1 MDCNSSIEAAAAVS
15 QSPEYDP
22 DAILKVAAQ
31 SHPNAVAGA
40 IAGVIRSRGRVE
52 IQAIGPGAI
61 NQAIKAVAVAR
72 GYLRPDGIEIG
83 FIPSF
88 FEVTI
93 DGQERTAVR
102 LLVEVRI
109 AIAPDEV

>member
-1 MDCNSSIEAAAAVS
+1 MS

-22 DAILKVAAQ
+22 DAVLKVAAQ
-31 SHPNAVAGA
+31 SHPNAIAGA
-40 IAGVIRSRGRVE
+40 IAGIIRSRGHVE

-72 GYLRPDGIEIG
+72 GYLRPDCIEIG

-93 DGQERTAVR
+93 GGQERTAMR
-102 LLVEVRI
+102 LLVEVHT
-109 AIAPDEV
+109 AIAQDEI